1 LLIDVNQALAVLPVT
16 VYPPVLN
23 TVPFTVSPWHPVH
36 DDVTLATVTVVTG
49 GT

>member
-1 LLIDVNQALAVLPVT
+1 LLTVVSQSAAILPVT

-23 TVPFTVSPWHPVH
+23 MVPFTVSPWHPVH